1 MANWTANS
9 NADDNVYISFGG
21 NQSSPDPGDFKFFHE
36 ALAGVSKFNVISTLR
51 SSGVDDKPVF
61 FETQEFRLQ
70 ALKTTMVSGNI
81 TPGTGDKGLVWL
93 YSAVGDSKIELYAND
108 SVKLTTKSDGVLI
121 TGELESTTLDVNG
134 AANIDGLLDV
144 NTGSANQVAIF
155 QSTDDKAFIRLID
168 DNTDTHLISKD
179 NKFSIGETTTDYD
192 NFKVDISSGNVEMAG
207 TATIGNIA
215 NANTDTDVFLVSA
228 SGVVKFRTGA
238 EVRSDIGAGTG
249 DGTVTSVAA
258 STAGDALDVTVTN
271 STTAASLA
279 FDFAGNNTQY
289 INGAG
294 NLTTL
299 QTIPT
304 VGNGTL
310 TVQGTGVLGGS
321 GTFTAN
327 QSGASTISVTHDNSG
342 VTAASYTAAT
352 IAVNASG
359 HITSAS
365 SNTIPAAA
373 NNATITIA
381 GADGIRIN
389 AGASG
394 NFTTDQSVAET
405 ITVTMDYAGTDN
417 FILGSVDATGTAIQS
432 TDKIIYSDVGN
443 DDIQFGNVSDLPFD
457 NSGGTMSSWNLTGDS
472 GGSAQIDQGETVD
485 IAGGTNIT
493 TTRSSNTVTITN
505 DITDNS
511 QLTNGANYSTTT
523 GTVTGTGVSTR
534 LAFWSGTSSLSS
546 DAGLTYNNATDALT
560 VAGAVTWSGG
570 GSTESNS
577 AYDNM
582 ITDFT
587 DSGSSTITLTLT
599 QQDGGTLTTS
609 FGNPQGTVTEV
620 GISHTGNAFSVSGT
634 PIGSSGTLAID
645 MQGTSS
651 QYVNGAG
658 NLITFPQIPSSA
670 NNPTITLSAGT
681 GLTGGGSF
689 TLNQSGASTIT
700 FNASNNGTV
709 TSVGTG
715 TGLTGGTIIGAG
727 TISVDSTVVL
737 TNNTQTISG
746 DKTFS
751 NPIVANSDIDM
762 ESGGDILLSAT
773 SNIQVDGD
781 SGVGKFLK
789 SVSTGLAWT
798 TVSTSSGTVTS
809 VSAANPTTGGA
820 VGNPLFI
827 SGSTTV
833 NPTVNLVQA
842 NITQTAAST
851 STTGGVSKGT
861 WNANTQLNK
870 TAVQDHSYQGEV
882 VYFGSAGT
890 LAQGKLY
897 NYVGGDWA
905 ATDADFVSKSQGLLA
920 IALGTT
926 LAAGMLTRG
935 MYTLSYNPALA
946 DGDILYLSPTEGQMY
961 YEPPSGTG
969 DVVRIVGTALS
980 STTGQIFFH
989 PDNTFI
995 ELD

>member
-70 ALKTTMVSGNI
+70 ALKTTMVNGNI
-81 TPGTGDKGLVWL
+81 TPGTGDKGLVWE
-93 YSAVGDSKIELYAND
+93 YSGVSNSDIKLYAND
-108 SVKLTTKSDGVLI
+108 SVKLTTKGDGVLI

-144 NTGSANQVAIF
+144 NTGIANQVAIF

-179 NKFSIGETTTDYD
+179 NKFSIGETTTDYN
-192 NFKVDISSGNVEMAG
+192 NFKVDISSGDVEMAG

-228 SGVVKFRTGA
+228 SGVVKFRTGD

-304 VGNGTL
+304 VGDGTL

-327 QSGASTISVTHDNSG
+327 QSGATTISVTHDTSG

-405 ITVTMDYAGTDN
+405 ITVTMDYAGADN

-443 DDIQFGNVSDLPFD
+443 NDIQFGNVSDLPFD

-505 DITDNS
+505 DVVNNN
-511 QLTNGANYSTTT
+511 QLVNGAGYSTTT

-582 ITDFT
+582 ITNFT

-651 QYVNGAG
+651 QYINGAG
-658 NLITFPQIPSSA
+658 DLTTFPQIPSSA

-709 TSVGTG
+709 TQVDTG
-715 TGLTGGTIIGAG
+715 VGLTGGSFTTSG
-727 TISVDSTVVL
+727 TVSVDYSSSGLIADCPGGTGS
-737 TNNTQTISG
+737 ISENDFIMIG
-746 DKTFS
+746 KD
-751 NPIVANSDIDM
+751 
-762 ESGGDILLSAT
+762 ESG
-773 SNIQVDGD
+773 
-781 SGVGKFLK
+781 SGETRSYEVQELA
-789 SVSTGLAWT
+789 SVLGGGS
-798 TVSTSSGTVTS
+798 VTS

-820 VGNPLFI
+820 ASNPLFI
-827 SGSTTV
+827 SGSSTV
-833 NPTVNLVQA
+833 NPTVNLNQ
-842 NITQTAAST
+842 NLITNLSNLVEVE
-851 STTGGVSKGT
+851 STTGAGGGVITGT
-861 WNANTQLNK
+861 WNANTQLEK
-870 TAVQDHSYQGEV
+870 SSTTGGDYQGEV
-882 VYFGSAGT
+882 VYFGSGT
-890 LAQGKLY
+890 VVKGKLY
-897 NYVGGDWA
+897 NYRGGDWIA
-905 ATDADFVSKSQGLLA
+905 VDADAVVSSQGLLA
-920 IALGTT
+920 IAIGNG
-926 LAAGMLTRG
+926 AAATVGMLTRG
-935 MYTLSYNPALA
+935 MYTLGYNPAFT
-946 DGDILYLSPTEGQMY
+946 DGDILYVGTTSGQMY
-961 YEPPSGTG
+961 YEPPSGSQ

-995 ELD
+995 EIA

>member
-70 ALKTTMVSGNI
+70 ALKTTMVNGNI
-81 TPGTGDKGLVWL
+81 TPGTGDKGLVWE
-93 YSAVGDSKIELYAND
+93 YSGVSNSDIKLYAND
-108 SVKLTTKSDGVLI
+108 SVKLTTKGDGVLI

-144 NTGSANQVAIF
+144 NTGIANQVAIF

-179 NKFSIGETTTDYD
+179 NKFSIGETTTDYN
-192 NFKVDISSGNVEMAG
+192 NFKVDISSGDVEMAG

-228 SGVVKFRTGA
+228 SGVVKFRTGD

-258 STAGDALDVTVTN
+258 STAGDALDVSVSN
-271 STTAASLA
+271 STTNASLA
-279 FDFAGNNTQY
+279 FTYAGNNTQY

-304 VGNGTL
+304 VGDGTL

-327 QSGASTISVTHDNSG
+327 QSGATTISVTHDTSG

-405 ITVTMDYAGTDN
+405 ITVTMDYAGADN

-443 DDIQFGNVSDLPFD
+443 NDIQFGNVSDLPFD

-505 DITDNS
+505 DVVNNN
-511 QLTNGANYSTTT
+511 QLVNGAGYSTTT

-582 ITDFT
+582 ITNFT

-651 QYVNGAG
+651 QYINGAG
-658 NLITFPQIPSSA
+658 DLTTFPQIPSSA

-709 TSVGTG
+709 TQVDTG
-715 TGLTGGTIIGAG
+715 VGLTGGSFTTSG
-727 TISVDSTVVL
+727 TVSVDYSSSGLIADCPGGTGS
-737 TNNTQTISG
+737 ISENDFIMIG
-746 DKTFS
+746 KD
-751 NPIVANSDIDM
+751 
-762 ESGGDILLSAT
+762 ESG
-773 SNIQVDGD
+773 
-781 SGVGKFLK
+781 SGETRSYEVQELA
-789 SVSTGLAWT
+789 SVLGGGS
-798 TVSTSSGTVTS
+798 VTS

-820 VGNPLFI
+820 ASNPLFI
-827 SGSTTV
+827 SGSSTV
-833 NPTVNLVQA
+833 NPTVNLNQ
-842 NITQTAAST
+842 NLITNLSNLVEVE
-851 STTGGVSKGT
+851 STTGAGGGVITGT
-861 WNANTQLNK
+861 WNANTQLEK
-870 TAVQDHSYQGEV
+870 SSTTGGDYQGEV
-882 VYFGSAGT
+882 VYFGSGT
-890 LAQGKLY
+890 VVKGKLY
-897 NYVGGDWA
+897 NYRGGDWIA
-905 ATDADFVSKSQGLLA
+905 VDADAVVSSQGLLA
-920 IALGTT
+920 IAIGNG
-926 LAAGMLTRG
+926 AAATVGMLTRG
-935 MYTLSYNPALA
+935 MYTLGYNPAFT
-946 DGDILYLSPTEGQMY
+946 DGDILYVGTTSGQMY
-961 YEPPSGTG
+961 YEPPSGSQ

-995 ELD
+995 EIA

>member
-1 MANWTANS
+1 MAHWTANS

-21 NQSSPDPGDFKFFHE
+21 NQSSPDPGDFKFFH
-36 ALAGVSKFNVISTLR
+36 LASSGVSKFNVISTLR
-51 SSGVDDKPVF
+51 SDGGVSSSKPVF
-61 FETQEFRLQ
+61 LETYEFRLQ
-70 ALKTTMVSGNI
+70 GIITTAPSGVI
-81 TPGTGDKGLVWL
+81 TPGTGDKGLVWDFT
-93 YSAVGDSKIELYAND
+93 SAGNSDIKLYAND

-134 AANIDGLLDV
+134 AAKIDGNLDV
-144 NTGSANQVAIF
+144 NTGVANEVAIF

-168 DNTDTHLISKD
+168 ADTDTHLISKD

-238 EVRSDIGAGTG
+238 EVRSDIGVG
-249 DGTVTSVAA
+249 D
-258 STAGDALDVTVTN
+258 
-271 STTAASLA
+271 
-279 FDFAGNNTQY
+279 
-289 INGAG
+289 
-294 NLTTL
+294 
-299 QTIPT
+299 
-304 VGNGTL
+304 GTL

-394 NFTTDQSVAET
+394 NFTTDQSVNET

-417 FILGSVDATGTAIQS
+417 FILGSVDATGTAIQT
-432 TDKIIYSDVGN
+432 TDKIIYSDVGDN
-443 DDIQFGNVSDLPFD
+443 NIYYGNVSDLPFD
-457 NSGGTMSSWNLTGDS
+457 SSGGTMSSWNLTGDS

-505 DITDNS
+505 GITDNS

-546 DAGLTYNNATDALT
+546 DPGLTYNNATDALT

-582 ITDFT
+582 ITGFT

-658 NLITFPQIPSSA
+658 DLTTFPQIPSSA

-709 TSVGTG
+709 TQVDTG
-715 TGLTGGTIIGAG
+715 VGLTGGSFTTSG
-727 TISVDSTVVL
+727 TVSVDYSSSGLIADCPGGTGS
-737 TNNTQTISG
+737 ISENDFIMIG
-746 DKTFS
+746 KD
-751 NPIVANSDIDM
+751 
-762 ESGGDILLSAT
+762 ESG
-773 SNIQVDGD
+773 
-781 SGVGKFLK
+781 SGETRSYEVQELA
-789 SVSTGLAWT
+789 SVLGGGS
-798 TVSTSSGTVTS
+798 VTS

-820 VGNPLFI
+820 ASNPLFI
-827 SGSTTV
+827 SGSSTV
-833 NPTVNLVQA
+833 NPTVNLNQ
-842 NITQTAAST
+842 NLITNLSNLVEVE
-851 STTGGVSKGT
+851 STTGAGGGVITGT
-861 WNANTQLNK
+861 WNANTQLEK
-870 TAVQDHSYQGEV
+870 SSTTGGDYQGEV
-882 VYFGSAGT
+882 VYFGSGT
-890 LAQGKLY
+890 VVKGKLY
-897 NYVGGDWA
+897 NYRGGDWIA
-905 ATDADFVSKSQGLLA
+905 VDADAVASSQGLLA
-920 IALGTT
+920 IAIANG
-926 LAAGMLTRG
+926 AAATVGMFTRG
-935 MYTLSYNPALA
+935 MYTLGYNPAFT
-946 DGDILYLSPTEGQMY
+946 DGDILYVGTTSGQMY
-961 YEPPSGTG
+961 YEPPSGSQR
-969 DVVRIVGTALS
+969 VVRIVGTALS

>member
-1 MANWTANS
+1 MANWGSNS
-9 NADDNVYISFGG
+9 NFDDNCYLSFGG
-21 NQSSPDPGDFKFFHE
+21 NQSSPDPGDFQFFHK
-36 ALAGVSKFNVISTLR
+36 AYNNSGTYLSKFNCISTLR
-51 SSGVDDKPVF
+51 SDGGVSSSKPLF
-61 FETQEFRLQ
+61 LETYEFKLQ
-70 ALKTTMVSGNI
+70 GLKTTLDASGNLV
-81 TPGTGDKGLVWL
+81 PGSGDIGLEWDFIAVND
-93 YSAVGDSKIELYAND
+93 SAIKLYAND
-108 SVKLTTKSDGVLI
+108 AVKLTTKSDGVLI

-144 NTGSANQVAIF
+144 NTSTANQVAIF

-258 STAGDALDVTVTN
+258 STAGDALDVSVSN
-271 STTAASLA
+271 STTNASLA
-279 FDFAGNNTQY
+279 FTYAGNNTQY

-394 NFTTDQSVAET
+394 NFTTDQSVNET

-417 FILGSVDATGTAIQS
+417 FILGSVDATGTAIQT
-432 TDKIIYSDVGN
+432 TDKIIYSDVGDN
-443 DDIQFGNVSDLPFD
+443 NIYYGNVSDLPFD
-457 NSGGTMSSWNLTGDS
+457 SSGGTMSSWNLTGDS

-546 DAGLTYNNATDALT
+546 DPGLTYNNATDALT

-582 ITDFT
+582 ITGFT

-658 NLITFPQIPSSA
+658 DLTTFPQIPSSA

-709 TSVGTG
+709 TQVATG
-715 TGLTGGTIIGAG
+715 VGLTGGSFTTSGTVSVDYSSSGLIADCPAG
-727 TISVDSTVVL
+727 TGSISENDF
-737 TNNTQTISG
+737 IMIG
-746 DKTFS
+746 KD
-751 NPIVANSDIDM
+751 
-762 ESGGDILLSAT
+762 ESG
-773 SNIQVDGD
+773 
-781 SGVGKFLK
+781 SGETRSYEVQELA
-789 SVSTGLAWT
+789 SVLGGGS
-798 TVSTSSGTVTS
+798 VTS

-820 VGNPLFI
+820 ASNPLFI
-827 SGSTTV
+827 SGSSTV
-833 NPTVNLVQA
+833 NPTVNLNQ
-842 NITQTAAST
+842 NLITNLSNLVEVE
-851 STTGGVSKGT
+851 STTGAGGGVITGT
-861 WNANTQLNK
+861 WNANTQLEK
-870 TAVQDHSYQGEV
+870 SSTTGGDYQGEV
-882 VYFGSAGT
+882 VYFGSGT
-890 LAQGKLY
+890 VVKGKLY
-897 NYVGGDWA
+897 NYRGGDWIA
-905 ATDADFVSKSQGLLA
+905 VDADAVASSQGLLA
-920 IALGTT
+920 IAIANG
-926 LAAGMLTRG
+926 AAATVGMFTRG
-935 MYTLSYNPALA
+935 MYTLGYNPAFT
-946 DGDILYLSPTEGQMY
+946 DGDILYVGTTSGQMY
-961 YEPPSGTG
+961 YEPPSGSQR
-969 DVVRIVGTALS
+969 VVRIVGTALS

>member
-70 ALKTTMVSGNI
+70 ALKTTMVNGNI
-81 TPGTGDKGLVWL
+81 THGTGDKGLVWE
-93 YSAVGDSKIELYAND
+93 YSGVSNSDIKLYAND
-108 SVKLTTKSDGVLI
+108 SVKLTTKGDGVLI

-144 NTGSANQVAIF
+144 NTGIANQVAIF

-179 NKFSIGETTTDYD
+179 NKFSIGETTTDYN
-192 NFKVDISSGNVEMAG
+192 NFKVDISSGDVEMAG

-258 STAGDALDVTVTN
+258 STAGDALDVSVSN
-271 STTAASLA
+271 STTNASLA
-279 FDFAGNNTQY
+279 FTYAGNNTQY

-304 VGNGTL
+304 VGDGTL

-327 QSGASTISVTHDNSG
+327 QSGATTISVTHDTSG

-405 ITVTMDYAGTDN
+405 ITVTMDYAGADN

-443 DDIQFGNVSDLPFD
+443 NDIQFGNVSDLPFD

-505 DITDNS
+505 DVVNNN
-511 QLTNGANYSTTT
+511 QLVNGAGYSTTT

-582 ITDFT
+582 ITNFT

-651 QYVNGAG
+651 QYINGAG
-658 NLITFPQIPSSA
+658 DLTTFPQIPSSA

-709 TSVGTG
+709 TQVDTG
-715 TGLTGGTIIGAG
+715 VGLTGGSFTTSG
-727 TISVDSTVVL
+727 TVSVDYSSSGLIADCPGGTGS
-737 TNNTQTISG
+737 ISENDFIMIG
-746 DKTFS
+746 KD
-751 NPIVANSDIDM
+751 
-762 ESGGDILLSAT
+762 ESG
-773 SNIQVDGD
+773 
-781 SGVGKFLK
+781 SGETRSYEVQELA
-789 SVSTGLAWT
+789 SVLGGGS
-798 TVSTSSGTVTS
+798 VTS

-820 VGNPLFI
+820 ASNPLFI
-827 SGSTTV
+827 SGSSTV
-833 NPTVNLVQA
+833 NPTVNLNQ
-842 NITQTAAST
+842 NLITNLSNLVEVE
-851 STTGGVSKGT
+851 STTGAGGGVITGT
-861 WNANTQLNK
+861 WNANTQLEK
-870 TAVQDHSYQGEV
+870 SSTTGGDYQGEV
-882 VYFGSAGT
+882 IYFGSGT
-890 LAQGKLY
+890 VVKGKLY
-897 NYVGGDWA
+897 NYRGGDWIA
-905 ATDADFVSKSQGLLA
+905 VDADAVASSQGLLGIA
-920 IALGTT
+920 IANG
-926 LAAGMLTRG
+926 AAATVGMLTRG
-935 MYTLSYNPALA
+935 MYTLGYNPALA
-946 DGDILYLSPTEGQMY
+946 DGDILYVGTTSGQMY
-961 YEPPSGTG
+961 YEPPSGSQ

-980 STTGQIFFH
+980 SSTGQIFFH

-995 ELD
+995 EIA